1 MFIYLIHICN
11 KYINIFVYINMR
23 LYLIHIFNTYMCN
36 KYINIFV
43 YICIYK
49 CMQIYLIHILN
60 MNVKFVYKYEN
71 KIHT

>member
-1 MFIYLIHICN
+1 
-11 KYINIFVYINMR
+11 MR

-43 YICIYK
+43 YICIYE
-49 CMQIYLIHILN
+49 CMQIHLIHILN
-60 MNVKFVYKYEN
+60 MRIKFVYKYKN